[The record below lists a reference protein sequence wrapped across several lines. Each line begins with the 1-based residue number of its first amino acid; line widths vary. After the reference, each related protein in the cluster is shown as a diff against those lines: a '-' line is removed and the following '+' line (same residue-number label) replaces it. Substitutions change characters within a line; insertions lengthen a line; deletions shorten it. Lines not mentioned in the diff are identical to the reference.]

1 MSQERNQKIMF
12 KFVKKI
18 ETTKKKVITG
28 DVLTILKS
36 VKSVG
41 TGYEVITGACIPYY
55 DFDKEY
61 DTESEQLANYK
72 VDLDFAI
79 NALEIYYKNPNC
91 KVFEFTACGFN
102 NIKKKYKNSFH
113 FRIRGFGY
121 HNNTKE
127 ITKIDG
133 FDTVPYNLNS
143 QLFRLPYCSKE
154 KQNRPLKRFNS
165 ATGEIVELD
174 DILDK
179 SKLNEAYES
188 YLVQNIENEN
198 LIASPILDIS
208 KLNEI
213 EKVIQASNEI
223 TEIIK
228 KATDANQMFNDF
240 TYKSH
245 TTDEDGLP
253 NIINFKRIRS
263 SYCKTCDRTHDKDA
277 TPYIS
282 IHDNKMFWTCI
293 RNKKAQ
299 FLCKV
304 DDSIAD
310 IDKVKVVKLSNAI
323 DFNEKYC
330 TDIKELTDS
339 IKNTTHSVIAVK
351 SNMGTGKT
359 YCIAEC
365 INEMGK
371 NLQTAGVV
379 SFRVSLANKYTTD
392 FKGFTCYN
400 TKKQKIIDDDK
411 WVCQADSIHRIKP
424 KEQPL
429 EILVLDEV
437 DQLRKHMTAD
447 TFMKNSNYLS
457 NRAGLRQ
464 LIKTTKQVVIM
475 SANITKADLDWI
487 DSMRA
492 VGTQL
497 IINNRYISDPREIN
511 MVGKN
516 KIIES
521 IIDDFKH
528 KKKFAIAHNGSVVK
542 QEALKRQILRSGGH
556 LSLDISKTE
565 KYDILLINSATMSDA
580 NVKLALENPN
590 VEFGKYAGIIYSPS
604 VQSGL
609 SYDVRDTIH
618 SIYGIFG
625 NASNSTNDAC
635 QMLHRIRNPINKQI
649 MVWIDFYNFG
659 APKPTTVGAMMK
671 HLKNARSHIY
681 SNSKDIDT
689 MAIIEK
695 IEFDYNK
702 YGELEF
708 VESTILHEYCV
719 NKAEHNLDSIL
730 YKKNFIKSQLEYGN
744 TVIYDADKGQKK
756 TAIDNKTINKE
767 VELEDAIKLHEAVLI
782 DDVAKIELKKRI
794 DNDKES
800 VTQEE
805 YTQLR
810 KKNIIDSYEVSGD
823 SPQWYLT
830 YGNSA
835 TKKHYKSLSEYYMK
849 NQSLALSLADL
860 KKKEIVNDV
869 YNRVGSSETESKNT
883 DQCII
888 DSILNKPKYMK
899 HRVLIDWLLLLG
911 FTTLDDK
918 LEIKADDLKAH
929 LAVILN
935 NMTDSMMDCLEKSIK
950 NLEAIKKLKIT
961 DERFVGN
968 LLKFIN
974 GSLKSEFGISIKKKS
989 KHSSEYILLNE
1000 YVKNAIFFNPF
1011 VENLEDQFIPILGK
1025 HKYVCPIRM
1034 TGDNDEPYDSDDDID
1049 TSL

>member
-1 MSQERNQKIMF
+1 MF
-12 KFVKKI
+12 KFVQKIKTAKKNI
-18 ETTKKKVITG
+18 ITG
-28 DVLTILKS
+28 DIQTILES

-55 DFDKEY
+55 DYEREY
-61 DTESEQLANYK
+61 DTESEQLAHYK
-72 VDLDFAI
+72 TDLEFAV
-79 NALEIYYKNPNC
+79 NALDMYFDKSRDC
-91 KVFEFTACGFN
+91 KVFEFTACGFDP
-102 NIKKKYKNSFH
+102 IKKKYKNSFH
-113 FRIRGFGY
+113 FRVRGFGY
-121 HNNTKE
+121 HNNTSE

-133 FDTVPYNLNS
+133 FDSAVYNTKS
-143 QLFRLPYCSKE
+143 QLFRLPYCTKE
-154 KQNRPLKRFNS
+154 RQNRPLKRFNS
-165 ATGEIVELD
+165 ATGEVVELAD
-174 DILDK
+174 
-179 SKLNEAYES
+179 SKEAYEL
-188 YLVQNIENEN
+188 YLVQNIENEI
-198 LIASPILDIS
+198 LIDTDTATESRQSLPVV
-208 KLNEI
+208 
-213 EKVIQASNEI
+213 EKVIKDSDEI

-228 KATDANQMFNDF
+228 KATDANPMFNDF
-240 TYKSH
+240 SYKSH
-245 TTDEDGLP
+245 KTNTDGSVKL
-253 NIINFKRIRS
+253 INFRRVRS
-263 SYCKTCDRTHDKDA
+263 SFCKTCDRTHDCDA

-304 DDSIAD
+304 DESIAD
-310 IDKVKVVKLSNAI
+310 VDSDKIVKLKDAI
-323 DFNEKYC
+323 DYNEKYC
-330 TDIKELTDS
+330 TNITELTDS
-339 IKNTTHSVIAVK
+339 IKGNTFGIPRHSVIAVK

-365 INEMGK
+365 INK
-371 NLQTAGVV
+371 SNLATYGVI
-379 SFRVSLANKYTTD
+379 SFRVSLAHKYASD
-392 FKGFTCYN
+392 FKGSTCYN
-400 TKKQKIIDDDK
+400 TTKVKVIDADK
-411 WVCQADSIHRIKP
+411 WICQADSLYRIKP

-447 TFMKNSNYLS
+447 TFMKNSNYLA

-475 SANITKADLDWI
+475 SANLTQTDIDWI
-487 DSMRA
+487 DSMRGLS
-492 VGTQL
+492 VSKL
-497 IINNRYISDPREIN
+497 IINNTYVSDPREIN
-511 MVGKN
+511 MVCKN

-521 IIDDFKH
+521 VIDDFKH
-528 KKKFAIAHNGSVVK
+528 KKKFAIAHNGSVDK
-542 QEALKRQILRSGGH
+542 QDALKRQILRSNGH
-556 LSLDISKTE
+556 SPQTE
-565 KYDILLINSATMSDA
+565 QYDILLINSATMSDA

-609 SYDVRDTIH
+609 SYDVRDTIY

-625 NASNSTNDAC
+625 NATNSTNDAC

-659 APKPTTVGAMMK
+659 APKPTSVSAMMN
-671 HLKNARSHIY
+671 HLKLARSHIY

-695 IEFDYNK
+695 LPFDYNN
-702 YGELEF
+702 YGEIEF
-708 VESTILHEYCV
+708 MQSDILHEYCV

-730 YKKNFIKSQLEYGN
+730 YKNNFIKSQLEYGN

-756 TAIDNKTINKE
+756 TSIDNKIINKE
-767 VELEDAIKLHEAVLI
+767 VELEDAIKLHEAVLL
-782 DDVAKIELKKRI
+782 DDAAKIELKKRI
-794 DNDKES
+794 DNAPES
-800 VTQEE
+800 VGKEE
-805 YTQLR
+805 YTQLK
-810 KKNIIDSYEVSGD
+810 KKNIIDTYKISGD

-835 TKKHYKSLSEYYMK
+835 TKKHYNSLSEYYTK
-849 NQSLALSLADL
+849 NQSLELSLADL

-869 YNRVGSSETESKNT
+869 YSRCVESKTT
-883 DQCII
+883 DQCVI
-888 DSILNKPKYMK
+888 DSLLNKPKYMK
-899 HRVLIDWLLLLG
+899 HRVLINWLLVLG
-911 FTTLDDK
+911 YTTLDDK
-918 LEIKADDLKAH
+918 LEIKADDMKAL

-935 NMTDSMMDCLEKSIK
+935 NMTDEMMSCLEKSNRK
-950 NLEAIKKLKIT
+950 LEAIKKVKIT

-989 KHSSEYILLNE
+989 KNSNEYILLNE

-1011 VENLEDQFIPILGK
+1011 DISRVENEEDPYIPILGK
-1025 HKYVCPIRM
+1025 HKYVCPIR
-1034 TGDNDEPYDSDDDID
+1034 TTDENDEPYDSDEE
-1049 TSL
+1049 

>member
-1 MSQERNQKIMF
+1 MFSFVQK
-12 KFVKKI
+12 VK
-18 ETTKKKVITG
+18 TPKKNVITG
-28 DVLTILKS
+28 DVLTILES

-41 TGYEVITGACIPYY
+41 TGYEVITDCCIPYY
-55 DFDKEY
+55 DFEREY
-61 DTESEQLANYK
+61 DTESERLANYK

-79 NALEIYYKNPNC
+79 NSLEMYKNC
-91 KVFEFTACGFN
+91 KVFEFTACGFDP
-102 NIKKKYKNSFH
+102 IKKKYKNSFH
-113 FRIRGFGY
+113 FRVRGFGY
-121 HNNTKE
+121 HNKTSE
-127 ITKIDG
+127 ITKIEG
-133 FDTVPYNLNS
+133 FDSAVYNTKS
-143 QLFRLPYCSKE
+143 QLFRLPYCTKE
-154 KQNRPLKRFNS
+154 KQNRHLKRFNS
-165 ATGEIVELD
+165 STGEVVELAD
-174 DILDK
+174 LDI
-179 SKLNEAYES
+179 SNEAYEL
-188 YLVQNIENEN
+188 YLVQNIENEVLVGSHIVSLEKVEKVN
-198 LIASPILDIS
+198 IDIS
-208 KLNEI
+208 ML
-213 EKVIQASNEI
+213 VYQTDEI
-223 TEIIK
+223 TKIIS
-228 KATDANQMFNDF
+228 KATDANPMFNDF

-245 TTDEDGLP
+245 KSELIAGDSFI
-253 NIINFKRIRS
+253 NIINFKRLRS
-263 SYCKTCDRTHDKDA
+263 SYCKTCDRIHDKDA
-277 TPYIS
+277 TPYIT

-293 RNKKAQ
+293 RIKKAQ

-310 IDKVKVVKLSNAI
+310 VKSDKIVKLNNAI
-323 DFNEKYC
+323 DYMEKYC
-330 TDIKELTDS
+330 TNIKELTDS
-339 IKNTTHSVIAVK
+339 IKNNSHSVIAVK

-359 YCIAEC
+359 YAIAEC

-424 KEQPL
+424 TEKPL

-437 DQLRKHMTAD
+437 DQLRKHMTAE

-487 DSMRA
+487 DSMREKN
-492 VGTQL
+492 TQL
-497 IINNRYISDPREIN
+497 IINNRYVSDPREIN
-511 MVGKN
+511 MVCKN

-528 KKKFAIAHNGSVVK
+528 KKKFAIAHNGSVKK
-542 QEALKRQILRSGGH
+542 QDALKRQILRSKGH
-556 LSLDISKTE
+556 SPQTE
-565 KYDILLINSATMSDA
+565 EYDILVINSDTMGDA
-580 NVKLALENPN
+580 NVKLALGNPN

-635 QMLHRIRNPINKQI
+635 QMLHRIRHPINKQV
-649 MVWIDFYNFG
+649 MVSIEIYHFG
-659 APKPTTVGAMMK
+659 DQKKPTTAMAMMK
-671 HLKNARSHIY
+671 HLKMARSHIY

-719 NKAEHNLDSIL
+719 NKSEHNLDSIW
-730 YKKNFIKSQLEYGN
+730 YKDNFIKAQKEYGN

-756 TAIDNKTINKE
+756 TSITNKAINKE
-767 VELEDAIKLHEAVLI
+767 VELEDAIKLHEALLI
-782 DDVAKIELKKRI
+782 DDAAKIELKKKI
-794 DNDKES
+794 DNSPES
-800 VTQEE
+800 VGKEE
-805 YTQLR
+805 YTQLK
-810 KKNIIDSYEVSGD
+810 KKNIIDTYKVSGD
-823 SPQWYLT
+823 SPRWYLT

-835 TKKHYKSLSEYYMK
+835 TKKHYNSLSEYYTK
-849 NQSLALSLADL
+849 NQSLELSLAEL
-860 KKKEIVNDV
+860 KKKEIVNDAYSRCTV
-869 YNRVGSSETESKNT
+869 LNTEDAKTT
-883 DQCII
+883 DQCVI

-899 HRVLIDWLLLLG
+899 HRVLINWLLTLG
-911 FTTLDDK
+911 YTTLDDK
-918 LEIKADDLKAH
+918 LEIKADDMKAL

-935 NMTDSMMDCLEKSIK
+935 NMTDEMMSCLEKGTK
-950 NLEAIKKLKIT
+950 NLEAIRKLKIT
-961 DERFVGN
+961 DERFVNN

-989 KHSSEYILLNE
+989 KHSNEYILLNE

-1011 VENLEDQFIPILGK
+1011 AENKEDPYTPILGK

-1034 TGDNDEPYDSDDDID
+1034 TGDDEEPYDSDEE
-1049 TSL
+1049 

>member
-1 MSQERNQKIMF
+1 MFSFVQK
-12 KFVKKI
+12 VK
-18 ETTKKKVITG
+18 TPKKNVITG
-28 DVLTILKS
+28 DVLTILES
-36 VKSVG
+36 VKSIG

-55 DFDKEY
+55 DFDKDY

-72 VDLDFAI
+72 TDLDFAI
-79 NALEIYYKNPNC
+79 TSLSMYFDKSRNC
-91 KVFEFTACGFN
+91 KVFEFTACGFDP
-102 NIKKKYKNSFH
+102 IKKKYKNSFH

-121 HNNTKE
+121 HNNTSE
-127 ITKIDG
+127 ITKIAG
-133 FDTVPYNLNS
+133 FDSVPYGKNS
-143 QLFRLPYCSKE
+143 QLFRLPYCTKE
-154 KQNRPLKRFNS
+154 KQNRHLKRFNS
-165 ATGEIVELD
+165 TTGEIIELA
-174 DILDK
+174 DIT
-179 SKLNEAYES
+179 EPYEL
-188 YLVQNIENEN
+188 YLVQNIANEVLVGSHIVSLEKVETIN
-198 LIASPILDIS
+198 IDIS
-208 KLNEI
+208 MTD
-213 EKVIQASNEI
+213 EI
-223 TEIIK
+223 TKIIS

-245 TTDEDGLP
+245 KTNDEGFPKL
-253 NIINFKRIRS
+253 INFKRLRS

-282 IHDNKMFWTCI
+282 IHDNKIFWTCI

-299 FLCKV
+299 FICKV

-310 IDKVKVVKLSNAI
+310 VESDKIVKLNGST
-323 DFNEKYC
+323 DYMEKYC
-330 TDIKELTDS
+330 TNIKELTDS
-339 IKNTTHSVIAVK
+339 ITGNNFGIPRHSVIAVK

-359 YCIAEC
+359 YCIADC
-365 INEMGK
+365 INK
-371 NLQTAGVV
+371 SSLATFGVI
-379 SFRVSLANKYTTD
+379 SFRVSLANKYTSD
-392 FKGFTCYN
+392 FKGSTCYN
-400 TKKQKIIDDDK
+400 TTKVKVIDADK
-411 WVCQADSIHRIKP
+411 WICQADSLYRIKP

-429 EILVLDEV
+429 EVLVLDEV

-447 TFMKNSNYLS
+447 TFMKNSNYLA

-464 LIKTTKQVVIM
+464 LIKTAKQVIIM
-475 SANITKADLDWI
+475 SANLTQADLDWI
-487 DSMRA
+487 NSMRG
-492 VGTQL
+492 VSVSHL
-497 IINNRYISDPREIN
+497 IINNRYVSDPREIN
-511 MVGKN
+511 MVCKN

-542 QEALKRQILRSGGH
+542 QEALKRQILRSNGH
-556 LSLDISKTE
+556 SPKTE
-565 KYDILLINSATMSDA
+565 EYDILLINSETMSDA

-604 VQSGL
+604 IQSGL
-609 SYDVRDTIH
+609 SYDVRDTIY

-625 NASNSTNDAC
+625 NATNSTNDAC

-659 APKPTTVGAMMK
+659 TPKPTTVVAMMK

-695 IEFDYNK
+695 LPFDYNN
-702 YGELEF
+702 YGEIEF
-708 VESTILHEYCV
+708 MQSDILHEYCV

-756 TAIDNKTINKE
+756 TTIDNKMMNKD
-767 VELEDAIKLHEAVLI
+767 VELEDAVKLHEAELL
-782 DDVAKIELKKRI
+782 DDAAKIELKKRI
-794 DNDKES
+794 DNSPES
-800 VTQEE
+800 VGKEE
-805 YTQLR
+805 YTQLK
-810 KKNIIDSYEVSGD
+810 KKNIIDTYKTVGD
-823 SPQWYLT
+823 SPRWYLT

-835 TKKHYKSLSEYYMK
+835 TKKHYNSLSEYYTK
-849 NQSLALSLADL
+849 NQSLELSLAEL

-869 YNRVGSSETESKNT
+869 YSRINIDTAKET

-888 DSILNKPKYMK
+888 DNILNKPKYMK
-899 HRVLIDWLLLLG
+899 HRVLINWLLVLG

-918 LEIKADDLKAH
+918 LEIKADDMKAL

-935 NMTDSMMDCLEKSIK
+935 SMTDEMMSCLEKSNRK
-950 NLEAIKKLKIT
+950 LEAIKKVKIT

-989 KHSSEYILLNE
+989 KNSNEYILLNE
-1000 YVKNAIFFNPF
+1000 YVKNDIFFNPF
-1011 VENLEDQFIPILGK
+1011 ALDISKKDKEDPFIPILGK
-1025 HKYVCPIRM
+1025 HKYISPIRLR
-1034 TGDNDEPYDSDDDID
+1034 GDDEEPYDSDEE
-1049 TSL
+1049 